1 MKRLGVHV
9 LLLLVAAVAA
19 FVKGGP
25 DEEGPGPLKPGEVE
39 LWAGSY
45 KDVSRVTYETNR
57 QVVMLERK
65 EDDKGL
71 WYLGKVEPVDP
82 KEEPEPEQADA
93 GADAGA
99 SPHKP
104 KPVEPATFAAV
115 SVADKIV
122 KALAPLRAARH
133 IGEIGADR
141 EKVFGLDKPEGTL
154 TVELG
159 QKKHV
164 LIIGGPTPG
173 AGSRYVRDAET
184 KLVYVIDAQPVR
196 DLEGGA
202 ARLSERSMHEWKF
215 AEVQRANVI
224 AGDKSRT
231 FIKSGTEGRE
241 FWAAS
246 DKPDV
251 NDETANNWLRKIQ
264 NLRPVKFLD
273 KLPEGAEKVVR
284 VEYGSK
290 NDTLGYMEVHRYMGE
305 GDKDEFVVTSDYL
318 RMPATVAATI
328 AEQVADDLSSLYPA
342 AE

>member
-1 MKRLGVHV
+1 MGRGQLGDDRLIGVCV
-9 LLLLVAAVAA
+9 CNGTQSAVRKCMVALLGALMMAPVPDRPSYSADGIVERGSLGEQSEGAASVASPSGNVQ
-19 FVKGGP
+19 
-25 DEEGPGPLKPGEVE
+25 
-39 LWAGSY
+39 
-45 KDVSRVTYETNR
+45 RVTITIN
-57 QVVMLERK
+57 
-65 EDDKGL
+65 
-71 WYLGKVEPVDP
+71 
-82 KEEPEPEQADA
+82 
-93 GADAGA
+93 
-99 SPHKP
+99 
-104 KPVEPATFAAV
+104 
-115 SVADKIV
+115 
-122 KALAPLRAARH
+122 
-133 IGEIGADR
+133 
-141 EKVFGLDKPEGTL
+141 
-154 TVELG
+154 
-159 QKKHV
+159 
-164 LIIGGPTPG
+164 
-173 AGSRYVRDAET
+173 
-184 KLVYVIDAQPVR
+184 
-196 DLEGGA
+196 
-202 ARLSERSMHEWKF
+202 
-215 AEVQRANVI
+215 
-224 AGDKSRT
+224 KSRT